1 MYIEEKNIIWD
12 WNGTLLN
19 DTAIC
24 ISVMNDML
32 LKRGMDILDI
42 GYYREVFGF
51 PVKEY
56 YRKLGFDF
64 DKESFESLSK
74 EFIDNYTHQLLNAN
88 LAHGAE
94 LVLKHFRAEGK
105 NNIILSA
112 MQQDMLIS
120 SIQNLRFESF
130 FSDILGIDDIYAHSK
145 SALAVAYLKK
155 NKLKGK
161 DFMLIGD
168 TLHDYEVA
176 TEIGCKCILVADGHQ
191 SEKRLRETGAIVVD
205 SLESLLNG
213 IV

>member
-1 MYIEEKNIIWD
+1 MHIEEKNIIWD

>member
-1 MYIEEKNIIWD
+1 MHIEEKNIIWD

-105 NNIILSA
+105 KNIILSA